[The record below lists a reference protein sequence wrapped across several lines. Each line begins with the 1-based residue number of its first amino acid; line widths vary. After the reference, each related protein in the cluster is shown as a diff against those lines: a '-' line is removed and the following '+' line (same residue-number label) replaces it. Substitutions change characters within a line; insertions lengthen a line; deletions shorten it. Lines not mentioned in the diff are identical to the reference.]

1 MNLIWK
7 VLLGIYIYL
16 IVGFAVYMFFMLIS
30 VKYQDKWYTP
40 YECYDGADALILIIF
55 WPFQI
60 LTYLVCVMAHLMDRF
75 NNFLRERMGK

>member
-16 IVGFAVYMFFMLIS
+16 TVGFAVYMFFMLIS
-30 VKYQDKWYTP
+30 VKYPDKWFAI
-40 YECYDGADALILIIF
+40 YECYDGGDVLILIIF
-55 WPFQI
+55 WPCPI
-60 LTYLVCVMAHLMDRF
+60 VVYLVCVMVHLMDRF

>member
-16 IVGFAVYMFFMLIS
+16 IVGFAVYMFFMFIS
-30 VKYQDKWYTP
+30 VKYPDKWFAI
-40 YECYDGADALILIIF
+40 YECSDGGDALILIIF

-60 LTYLVCVMAHLMDRF
+60 LAYLVCVMVHLMDRF
-75 NNFLRERMGK
+75 NNFLRERIGK

>member
-1 MNLIWK
+1 MALILK
-7 VLLGIYIYL
+7 LLLGIWLYL

-30 VKYQDKWYTP
+30 VKYPDKWYAP

-60 LTYLVCVMAHLMDRF
+60 AAYLVCVMAHLMDRF